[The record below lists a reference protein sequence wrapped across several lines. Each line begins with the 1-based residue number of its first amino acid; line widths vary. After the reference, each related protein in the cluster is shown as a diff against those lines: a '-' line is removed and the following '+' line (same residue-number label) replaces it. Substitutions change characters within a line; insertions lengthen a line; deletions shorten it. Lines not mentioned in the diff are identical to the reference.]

1 MFASFA
7 NHRVVVAKIAA
18 TGMNVTA
25 VEAKI
30 ITAINALQRKIRTL
44 LLDFATGAWD
54 AKMTPEE
61 LNLMAAN
68 HPITFAKCRNGGQYS
83 L

>member
-7 NHRVVVAKIAA
+7 SHRVVVAKIAA

-30 ITAINALQRKIRTL
+30 ISAINALRGRVTML
-44 LLDFATGAWD
+44 YLDFATGAWD
-54 AKMTPEE
+54 AKMTLEE

-68 HPITFAKCRNGGQYS
+68 PLITFAKCRNG
-83 L
+83 